1 MLVPAG
7 RGRKAAAADED
18 SWDWQH
24 SRQRVLLAVREL
36 LLLDLK
42 ALFRGVAAAEQLINL
57 AMELVSSDCWCTRPT
72 NILLQPFMID
82 ILLLRGRHS

>member
-1 MLVPAG
+1 MSVVAAAPAG
-7 RGRKAAAADED
+7 RGRKAAAGRDEY

-42 ALFRGVAAAEQLINL
+42 ALFRGLAAAEQLINL
-57 AMELVSSDCWCTRPT
+57 AMELVSGSSCA
-72 NILLQPFMID
+72 F
-82 ILLLRGRHS
+82 

>member
-1 MLVPAG
+1 VSAG
-7 RGRKAAAADED
+7 RGRKAAAAADED

-42 ALFRGVAAAEQLINL
+42 ALFRGIAAAEQLINL
-57 AMELVSSDCWCTRPT
+57 AMELVSGSCLCYST
-72 NILLQPFMID
+72 
-82 ILLLRGRHS
+82 

>member
-1 MLVPAG
+1 MVSAVAPAG
-7 RGRKAAAADED
+7 RGRKAAAANDDE

-42 ALFRGVAAAEQLINL
+42 ALFRGLAAAEQLINL
-57 AMELVSSDCWCTRPT
+57 AMELVSGSSCVSSARSSARTCSTC
-72 NILLQPFMID
+72 LQ
-82 ILLLRGRHS
+82 LRS